1 MKKRLIKQALMVL
14 AFALICVGFGACNKN
29 VLDKADQNGVDVA
42 VVWANQSTVNE
53 YLNALY
59 DLAMP
64 NWPTPGSIHN
74 TSDELGNATVSILNG
89 TLTGS
94 TNEITDIYAANKEAS
109 IESKS
114 GDVYYLIY
122 RCNNAIQN
130 LGADSPL
137 TPDLANPLRGQF
149 YFFRAYIYF
158 LMVRIYG
165 GVPLV
170 LQTQNPAN
178 GIPSLYVPRAKSSA
192 CFKQIAADL
201 DSATAL
207 LPARWTASADNGRI
221 TRAVASAFKGKALL
235 YWASPQFNPGNIQS
249 RWQDAYDACKAAYTM
264 AQTDGYGL
272 FKGGLDALWVNENDR
287 FATSNPNIER
297 MMWRSIDNTV
307 VSPAHG
313 TNNENITR
321 PVSETTGGGGSN
333 QPTWNLV
340 QAFPMA
346 NGLAPFNPDGSVN
359 TASGYDATQYWLN
372 RDPRFA
378 QTIAYNG
385 AIWNLSGKS
394 NRHQWMYQN
403 PSSIGGTFL
412 DDASRPCVTGFYCRK
427 ICNPNISAT
436 QALYSSNTSGGS
448 GMDWIELRFAE
459 VLLNYAEC
467 ANAIGNLGE
476 AQNLVITLRQARG
489 FTAGAYNYGLANI
502 TSQAAMASFLLTER
516 EVEFAMEGKRY
527 WDLRRTRQYDKLSGT
542 ALKALITTV
551 NYNATTFPYV
561 AGASPNKKAEANA
574 TGSNPPVIYMDV
586 PNASGGRVCDTLN
599 VNNRATYT
607 KFFTAGTVNL
617 TYSGGTGVI
626 NYPSLYYFYPLPP
639 NFLQTSP
646 ALQQTIGWPGGS
658 FDPLQ

>member
-1 MKKRLIKQALMVL
+1 MGFVACKKS
-14 AFALICVGFGACNKN
+14 

-42 VVWANQSTVNE
+42 VVWSNQSTVNE

-64 NWPTPGSIHN
+64 NWPTPGSLHN
-74 TSDELGNATVSILNG
+74 TSDELGNATLSILNG

-94 TNEITDIYAANKEAS
+94 TNEVTDIYTANKEAN
-109 IESKS
+109 INGGG

-122 RCNNAIQN
+122 RCNNAIKN
-130 LGADSPL
+130 LGANSSL
-137 TPDLANPLRGQF
+137 SSSAAAPLRGQF

-170 LQTQNPAN
+170 LETQNPAN
-178 GIPSLYVPRAKSSA
+178 GIPSLYVPRSKSSI
-192 CFKQIAADL
+192 CFTQIQSDL
-201 DSATAL
+201 DSAAAL
-207 LPARWTASADNGRI
+207 LPATWTLSSDNGRI
-221 TRAVASAFKGKALL
+221 TRAVAMAFKGKAAL
-235 YWASPQFNPGNIQS
+235 YWASPQFNPNNIMS
-249 RWQDAYDACKAAYTM
+249 RWQDAYNACKAAYAQ
-264 AQTDGYGL
+264 AQTDGYAL
-272 FKGGLDALWVNENDR
+272 YPATSGGLGNVWIDESANNK
-287 FATSNPNIER
+287 ER
-297 MMWRSIDNTV
+297 MMWRSIDATV

-346 NGLAPFNPDGSVN
+346 NGLPITDPN
-359 TASGYDATQYWLN
+359 SGYDATQYWLN

-385 AIWNLSGKS
+385 QIWNLSGKT
-394 NRHQWMYQN
+394 NRHEWTYQN
-403 PSSIGGTFL
+403 ISTIGGTFL
-412 DDASRPCVTGFYCRK
+412 DDASKPSVTGFYCRK
-427 ICNPNISAT
+427 ICNPSITAA
-436 QALYSSNTSGGS
+436 QAAYSSNTSGGS

-467 ANAIGNLGE
+467 ANAIGNLNECEGLI
-476 AQNLVITLRQARG
+476 ATLRAARG
-489 FTAGAYNYGLANI
+489 FAAGSYNYGMANL
-502 TSQAAMASFLLTER
+502 TGGLSGTMPAFLLTER
-516 EVEFAMEGKRY
+516 QIEFAMEGKRY

-542 ALKALITTV
+542 ALRALITTV
-551 NYNATTFPYV
+551 NYNAATFPYV
-561 AGASPNKKAEANA
+561 AGAANNKNVVSSA
-574 TGSNPPVIYMDV
+574 IYMDIA
-586 PNASGGRVCDTLN
+586 NSTGSRVCDTLN
-599 VNNRATYT
+599 VNNKATYT
-607 KFFTAGTVNL
+607 KFFTATPTNL
-617 TYSGGTGVI
+617 TYSGGSGVI
-626 NYPSLYYFYPLPP
+626 NYPTTYYFYPLPP